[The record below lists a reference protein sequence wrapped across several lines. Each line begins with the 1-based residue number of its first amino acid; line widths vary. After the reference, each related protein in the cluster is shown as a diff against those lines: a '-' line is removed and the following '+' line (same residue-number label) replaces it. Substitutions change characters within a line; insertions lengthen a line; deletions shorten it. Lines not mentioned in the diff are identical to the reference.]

1 MKRVSL
7 NYEKMD
13 EGAIS
18 KNNSDEPR
26 KSKDDGAKKE
36 PVEPSFKPW
45 RVFIN
50 HVDSYHGKKLVDLL
64 SDRVYVN
71 PQGDDFAEE
80 EDEEEEE
87 FDDEAEEEEKE
98 KEEKAKF
105 RNLADSSKKYEVI
118 GTTSDPEHPA
128 PEDVA
133 MVIKDARNREN
144 LLHELMKCGIL
155 IYDITQDHGQ
165 VEEAR
170 WALQSIIQQLEKIER
185 ISPKAFKRSN
195 EVRYFVL
202 ISTLMTWANTKPLS
216 PDEPELPFTEE
227 DYRKRRPHPNFKEH
241 IQCEKEVV
249 VARKKEKLRDKL
261 KTLVICCGATYGDEQ
276 GPLHHLFKMAWQ
288 NAPFLPIIG
297 KGNNKIPLL
306 HIRDLT
312 NVVLDALQN
321 WPPLRYIVATEQ
333 EPTSQTTIVKK
344 IGRALANGKVK
355 KIVEEEAFLLPEI
368 TQRIYDLMT
377 MNLIVEPVYIADRI
391 SWHLDTTFP
400 DSINVIVKEY
410 KTARNLLP
418 IRVVVL
424 GPPASGK
431 TKIARYLASH
441 YDIHYVHAKSL
452 ITDTIEKLT
461 KEIEDAAAAVEQ
473 DEPEQP
479 DDEDDDEDPE
489 EEDTAKLEELQE
501 LLDEIERN
509 MQRTNGRLD
518 DTLLNKLFLRK
529 LRSKEVSN
537 QGYVMDGY
545 PKTLE
550 QAKELFGGENLI
562 GMHEEI
568 DEEPETDGMDT
579 IMPELVVSLEASDEF
594 LKERIIQRPE
604 REIQGTHY
612 TEEHMMRRLREYRK
626 RNTDDNTPLEFF
638 DEIEIHPLVIS
649 IEDDVCPSM
658 FPTIYQCLQRIGPP
672 RNYGLSAEEARDARK
687 RAEAEARA
695 AETAARLQ
703 EERELAERERLRDE
717 KMAEWTSLLEKLK
730 EEEEERLCLDGLP
743 LRHYLMKYVF
753 PTLTRGL
760 IEVAN
765 LRPDDPVDYLA
776 EYLFRENPEGKM
788 FEPEHTEKMSAVLDA
803 IEKFDSLVIPEEELG
818 KQVLQFL
825 KRDSRQPGE
834 TTESSET
841 EVCTSRG
848 ATTCVTPCCDRG
860 DTDSYEREDETTS
873 ERTGDYDKED

>member
-1 MKRVSL
+1 MKKVSL
-7 NYEKMD
+7 NYGNMD
-13 EGAIS
+13 EGANS
-18 KNNSDEPR
+18 KSNPEEPR
-26 KSKDDGAKKE
+26 KSKEDHAKEE

-71 PQGDDFAEE
+71 PQGDDFGEE
-80 EDEEEEE
+80 EEEEEEEE
-87 FDDEAEEEEKE
+87 FDEEEEEEME
-98 KEEKAKF
+98 KEEKVKF
-105 RNLADSSKKYEVI
+105 HSLADASKKYEVI
-118 GTTSDPEHPA
+118 GTIFDPEHSA

-133 MVIKDARNREN
+133 MVVKDARNRED

-170 WALQSIIQQLEKIER
+170 WALQSIIQELEKMEQ
-185 ISPKAFKRSN
+185 ISPKSFRRSN

-227 DYRKRRPHPNFKEH
+227 DYRKRKPHPNFKEH

-249 VARKKEKLRDKL
+249 VARKKVKLKDKL

-306 HIRDLT
+306 HVRDLT

-333 EPTSQTTIVKK
+333 EPTSQTAIVK
-344 IGRALANGKVK
+344 
-355 KIVEEEAFLLPEI
+355 
-368 TQRIYDLMT
+368 
-377 MNLIVEPVYIADRI
+377 
-391 SWHLDTTFP
+391 
-400 DSINVIVKEY
+400 
-410 KTARNLLP
+410 
-418 IRVVVL
+418 
-424 GPPASGK
+424 
-431 TKIARYLASH
+431 
-441 YDIHYVHAKSL
+441 
-452 ITDTIEKLT
+452 T
-461 KEIEDAAAAVEQ
+461 KEIEDAAVAAEQ
-473 DEPEQP
+473 GEPEQP
-479 DDEDDDEDPE
+479 DAEEEDDDEDVE
-489 EEDTAKLEELQE
+489 EADTVKLEELQE

-518 DTLLNKLFLRK
+518 DSLLNKLFLRK
-529 LRSKEVSN
+529 LRAKEVSN

-550 QAKELFGGENLI
+550 QARELFGGENLA
-562 GMHEEI
+562 GLDEEI
-568 DEEPETDGMDT
+568 DEEPETDTMDT

-626 RNTDDNTPLEFF
+626 RNTDDNAPLDFF
-638 DEIEIHPLVIS
+638 DEIEIHPLIVN
-649 IEDDVCPSM
+649 IEDDVCPTM

-672 RNYGLSAEEARDARK
+672 RNYGLTAEEAKDARK

-695 AETAARLQ
+695 AETAARLR

-730 EEEEERLCLDGLP
+730 EEEEERFCLTGLP

-803 IEKFDSLVIPEEELG
+803 IEEFDSFIIPEEELG
-818 KQVLQFL
+818 EQVLRFL
-825 KRDSRQPGE
+825 KRDSRRTGE
-834 TTESSET
+834 TTEDSET
-841 EVCTSRG
+841 EVCTSRA
-848 ATTCVTPCCDRG
+848 ATTCVTPCHDHG

-873 ERTGDYDKED
+873 ECTGDYDKED